1 MSSNGQESK
10 APADDAA
17 VIAVKFPMPAGYRFA
32 WHTHEDH
39 QLAWAPHGVLAVV
52 TETSTYVLPPT
63 RGLWIPV
70 GLRHETRSTSNAT
83 LQSLYIRPARF
94 PINWTEPTPVSVS
107 PLLAELISYLAD
119 EKLVPSHRAHAESVL
134 TDLLSPAPMRT
145 IDVPVPKDRPASAVA
160 ELLAKDPANRMTL
173 FELGRKVG
181 ASGRTLERSFL
192 AQTGLSFG
200 RWRTLLRLKAAL
212 PRLASGEPVSAVA
225 GDIGYESASAF
236 VAAFRRETGVT
247 PADYFRQPTSAT

>member
-1 MSSNGQESK
+1 
-10 APADDAA
+10 
-17 VIAVKFPMPAGYRFA
+17 
-32 WHTHEDH
+32 
-39 QLAWAPHGVLAVV
+39 
-52 TETSTYVLPPT
+52 
-63 RGLWIPV
+63 
-70 GLRHETRSTSNAT
+70 
-83 LQSLYIRPARF
+83 
-94 PINWTEPTPVSVS
+94 
-107 PLLAELISYLAD
+107 
-119 EKLVPSHRAHAESVL
+119 
-134 TDLLSPAPMRT
+134 
-145 IDVPVPKDRPASAVA
+145 
-160 ELLAKDPANRMTL
+160 MTL
-173 FELGRKVG
+173 FQLGRKVG